1 MSTRQCPYCGKPV
14 TATRTECPHCHA
26 AIPQIEVTE
35 CRDTRSGSEIRKGL
49 LYVLLAAVIHYF
61 AAGYSALQL
70 PVAIQ
75 PIVTVFLSPLLFL
88 GGLGL
93 TLHGF
98 FLNRKSLSHTV
109 RYR

>member
-1 MSTRQCPYCGKPV
+1 MV
-14 TATRTECPHCHA
+14 TDIRTECPHCHA
-26 AIPQIEVTE
+26 AIPQIEVTK
-35 CRDTRSGSEIRKGL
+35 RSDTQRSSEIRKGL
-49 LYVLLAAVIHYF
+49 LYVLLGAVIHYF
-61 AAGYSALQL
+61 AAGYSAFQL

-98 FLNRKSLSHTV
+98 LLNRKSLSHTV